1 MKLAALATK
10 PKLNKIVIDDDVIV
24 ERYGEALEFWVY
36 DRQSMETYMALSQM
50 QNSSVDDIA
59 NAVLPLV
66 MDESGKPALDPSE
79 HLPLDVTVKVIEK
92 VTVSLGNLLNQTT
105 AA

>member
-1 MKLAALATK
+1 KLAALAAK
-10 PKLNKIVIDDDVIV
+10 PQLSKICIDDEAIV

-36 DRQSMETYMALSQM
+36 DRQSMETYMKLSQM
-50 QNSSVDDIA
+50 QSSSIDDIA

-66 MDESGKPALDPSE
+66 LDENGNPALDPSE
-79 HLPLDVTVKVIEK
+79 HLPLDVTVKVVEK
-92 VTVSLGNLLNQTT
+92 VTLTLGNLLNQTT